1 MPSFEI
7 PDGPTAVPLM
17 SQSVKGKPMRTAT
30 VTFTVTNKADQT
42 LSCRLKVAPQADAKD
57 EWFDLQGE
65 KERPFAAS
73 ETQKVTVNVAVPA
86 EVAPGDFKFRLQA
99 MNVNDPGNDY
109 AESAVATLSVVKPP
123 PPPPTKIWPYILV
136 AAVLVLIVGGV
147 AGFLILSK
155 KPPAATVMVP
165 DVSSGGLTFAQA
177 QGALVVKNFSAVRV
191 TGPATG
197 KAPETVVSQDPAANT
212 AVPPPTASA
221 PTPVK
226 VTVDPGVVVPDV
238 STKSLPFQ
246 QAFDAMNNAGL
257 HVTSPSKIRIGIAD
271 RYNVIVDQSLPAG
284 TVVARDTPVTLTVQV
299 PGFCGWACIQ
309 GIEGHPVLGVVVHP
323 FPLPPPSH

>member
-7 PDGPTAVPLM
+7 PDGPTTVALM
-17 SQSVKGKPMRTAT
+17 SQSVKGKAMRTAT
-30 VTFTVTNKADQT
+30 VSFTVTNKTDQT

-123 PPPPTKIWPYILV
+123 PPKPAAVWPYLLV

-147 AGFLILSK
+147 GAYLILHK
-155 KPPAATVMVP
+155 KPAAETVMVP

-177 QGALVVKNFSAVRV
+177 QGALLVKNFSAVRV
-191 TGPATG
+191 AGPATG
-197 KAPETVVSQDPAANT
+197 KKPEAVLSQDPAANT

-226 VTVDPGVVVPDV
+226 LTVDPGVVVPDV
-238 STKSLPFQ
+238 STKNWAFQ
-246 QAFDAMNNAGL
+246 QAFDAMNTAGL
-257 HVTSPSKIRIGIAD
+257 RVTSPSRIRVGIAD
-271 RYNVIVDQSLPAG
+271 HYNVIVDQSVPAG
-284 TVVARDTPVTLTVQV
+284 TVVAKDTPVTLTVQV
-299 PGFCGWACIQ
+299 PGFCGLECIK
-309 GIEGHPVLGVVVHP
+309 GIEGNRVLGVAVHP